1 MSPHAKQAAEAP
13 EGGAL
18 GAEEKGLEPGLES
31 NTGPL
36 PGAIDP
42 VIYRACEVVGRAIE
56 LWGFKRVHGM
66 VWTLLYLRP
75 EPASAQEV
83 KEGLGISTG
92 LTSMTLADLARWGV
106 IHRRTRPGE
115 RRDLYEAERNI
126 WRPIFRVLREREYE
140 AIGEALRSLR
150 EASAILAAKP
160 GSSERYAAT
169 QLQDLIQLG
178 ELAQKMFGRFL
189 DLGVIDLRDLRQL
202 SLGGGLGRT
211 IATIRRLLRSEDRPG
226 AESHDER

>member
-1 MSPHAKQAAEAP
+1 MTAKPQAPDAP

-18 GAEEKGLEPGLES
+18 GALAGGPTPGD
-31 NTGPL
+31 TGPL
-36 PGAIDP
+36 PNGADP
-42 VIYRACEVVGRAIE
+42 LVYRACEVVGRAIE
-56 LWGFKRVHGM
+56 VWGFKRIHGM
-66 VWTLLYLRP
+66 VWTWLYLRP
-75 EPASAQEV
+75 EPSSAQDI

-106 IHRRTRPGE
+106 IHRRTKTGE
-115 RRDLYEAERNI
+115 RRELYEAERNI
-126 WRPIFRVLREREYE
+126 WQPIFRVLREREYR
-140 AIGEALRSLR
+140 AMGEALQALR
-150 EASAILAAKP
+150 EASTGLAQRP
-160 GSSERYAAT
+160 GAAERYAAT

-211 IATIRRLLRSEDRPG
+211 IATIRRLLRLEDRAGPEG
-226 AESHDER
+226 DEAR